1 MFLLPSKKQY
11 FHSCCWL
18 GILTVASFQA
28 ILFFK
33 RQLMLRGRLKNS
45 TLPTR
50 VTSDA
55 NNLNFEV
62 DSINDSN
69 QIGNNLFHSFKEFSV
84 PTGGSVNFNN
94 PTDVVNIISRVTG
107 GNISQIDGV
116 K

>member
-1 MFLLPSKKQY
+1 
-11 FHSCCWL
+11 
-18 GILTVASFQA
+18 
-28 ILFFK
+28 
-33 RQLMLRGRLKNS
+33 MLRGRLKNS

-107 GNISQIDGV
+107 GNISKIDGV